1 MVYLWTLT
9 SLKDW
14 WFLID
19 WLRKLWNSHY
29 REIKLNRYLNFEV
42 STENWTKNKELLL
55 TISCRGL
62 KLLKSRDTSS
72 FLGGISHNI
81 RSRRSLTTN
90 SPSLTLN
97 KCLSG
102 FAKTWQMGGGGGSGS
117 GSIGGATFQQQSLQL
132 CTRETCWNSHWNSEG
147 RIVLVTFESQW
158 KWRKNPREKRS

>member
-97 KCLSG
+97 KCLSV
-102 FAKTWQMGGGGGSGS
+102 FAKTWYMSGGGGS
-117 GSIGGATFQQQSLQL
+117 IGGTTFQQQSLQL
-132 CTRETCWNSHWNSEG
+132 YTREAGWNSHWNFEG
-147 RIVLVTFESQW
+147 RIVLVTLKANEME
-158 KWRKNPREKRS
+158 KNPRERS